1 MNFTIFQK
9 MLIAPVVAM
18 ALYCCYFYIT
28 YVGDKEAIAAIESIQ
43 NDYLPAMELA
53 GENILLFDSVVTQ
66 MKDAVLSGEM
76 AWLNHSQQVRDQI
89 HANLSKL
96 EHYKEAIPAEE
107 IECVRENF
115 SLYYQNAYALSLVM
129 LGDKTT
135 AALRNNALVEN
146 VERYH
151 STVSSLLN
159 DHKQMV
165 QERVR
170 LTVQQTNQRLND
182 RLRVGVLL
190 GIFLVLVVIGLT
202 FHLSRTTR
210 KNFNEIIERMKY
222 LAQGQPDF
230 SKRLVQHSP
239 DELGVLTG
247 WFNLLSE
254 KLEQDYKKIELLSI
268 TDKLTSL
275 YNRTK
280 IDQLFTDELK
290 RAERYG
296 EGFSVI
302 LIDLDYFK
310 SVNDTYGHQV
320 CDTVLQEMSRLLR
333 ESVRKT
339 DYVGRWGGEEFLVIS
354 PQSDIRHALH
364 LAEKLRKMINEYNFS
379 SVGRK
384 TASFGVVSH
393 RAGDCADSMM
403 QRADECLYIA
413 KEQGRNRVVGE
424 T

>member
-1 MNFTIFQK
+1 
-9 MLIAPVVAM
+9 
-18 ALYCCYFYIT
+18 
-28 YVGDKEAIAAIESIQ
+28 
-43 NDYLPAMELA
+43 
-53 GENILLFDSVVTQ
+53 
-66 MKDAVLSGEM
+66 
-76 AWLNHSQQVRDQI
+76 
-89 HANLSKL
+89 
-96 EHYKEAIPAEE
+96 
-107 IECVRENF
+107 
-115 SLYYQNAYALSLVM
+115 
-129 LGDKTT
+129 
-135 AALRNNALVEN
+135 
-146 VERYH
+146 
-151 STVSSLLN
+151 
-159 DHKQMV
+159 
-165 QERVR
+165 
-170 LTVQQTNQRLND
+170 
-182 RLRVGVLL
+182 
-190 GIFLVLVVIGLT
+190 
-202 FHLSRTTR
+202 
-210 KNFNEIIERMKY
+210 MKY

-320 CDTVLQEMSRLLR
+320 GDTVLQEMSRLLR